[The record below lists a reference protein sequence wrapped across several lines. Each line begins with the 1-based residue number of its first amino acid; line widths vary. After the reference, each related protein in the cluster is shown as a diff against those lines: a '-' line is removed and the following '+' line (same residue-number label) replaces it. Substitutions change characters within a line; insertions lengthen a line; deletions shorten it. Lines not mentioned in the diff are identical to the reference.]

1 MHTTSATLLHK
12 LRQEG
17 DADAWM
23 RFTRLYSP
31 ILYYWARKMGLQ
43 HQDALDLVQEV
54 FVVLVQKLPEFDYES
69 HKRFRGW
76 LWIVTK
82 RKWLERR
89 RRASLPLDSTAAVQD
104 LQAPPRTGELEEA
117 EFRDYLLRSLL
128 PSLRGNFQEST
139 WQAFWGHVVEGRPAI
154 EVAGELGLSAAAVY
168 KAKLRILAHL
178 HREFD
183 DLIGL

>member
-1 MHTTSATLLHK
+1 MYTTSASLLRK

-17 DADAWM
+17 DADSWT

-31 ILYYWARKMGLQ
+31 VLYYWARKMGLQ

-54 FVVLVQKLPEFDYES
+54 FVVLVQKLPEFDYDA

-76 LWIVTK
+76 LWTVTK

-89 RRASLPLDSTAAVQD
+89 RRPSLPLDPTAAVGD
-104 LQAPPRTGELEEA
+104 IPAPSLTEEFEEA
-117 EFRDYLLRSLL
+117 EFREHLLRSVV
-128 PSLRGNFQEST
+128 PSLRGNFQDST
-139 WQAFWGHVVEGRPAI
+139 WQAFWLHVVEEQPA
-154 EVAGELGLSAAAVY
+154 AKAAAELGLSVAAVY

-178 HREFD
+178 HRELD
-183 DLIGL
+183 DLIDL